1 MYPNRTMKLPKNFGG
16 GGFQGMMAQMQQAMA
31 QAQTLEEELKR
42 TALPVKNGPI
52 EALFDGTGEIQ
63 QLKIVDPSIVDPDDV
78 EGLEDL
84 IVATIRAGFA
94 AATELRE
101 GKVKGILPNVPDLPG
116 L

>member
-1 MYPNRTMKLPKNFGG
+1 MKLPKNFGP
-16 GGFQGMMAQMQQAMA
+16 GGFGGMMQQMQQAMA
-31 QAQTLEEELKR
+31 QAQDLEAELKN
-42 TALPVKNGPI
+42 TAIPIQNGPI
-52 EALFDGTGEIQ
+52 RALFDGTGEIQ
-63 QLKIVDPSIVDPDDV
+63 QLKIVDPSIVDPEDV

-101 GKVKGILPNVPDLPG
+101 GKVKNILPNVPDIPG

>member
-1 MYPNRTMKLPKNFGG
+1 MKLPKNFGG
-16 GGFQGMMAQMQQAMA
+16 GGFQGMMQQMQQAMS
-31 QAQTLEEELKR
+31 QAQELEEELKR
-42 TALPVKNGPI
+42 TAIPIQNGPVQ
-52 EALFDGTGEIQ
+52 ALFDGTGEIQ
-63 QLKIVDPSIVDPDDV
+63 QLKIVDKSIVDPEDV

-101 GKVKGILPNVPDLPG
+101 SRVKGILPNVPDLPG